1 MTSDSVGLHG
11 LWVDLL
17 MPLDANLDIHHA
29 KLYTHIQT
37 LAVKGIAGIVLF
49 GPSGEGDAFSCDE
62 RIDAIRQLLDRGIS
76 AKDMAIHAA
85 FPTLRDSLKLIE
97 QAHAMGVKCFIIHPA
112 FNNRDATDAGMVA
125 FFSHLA
131 QQLKGQ
137 DLLLYLASDPCA
149 GAHDLNNRVISQL
162 LAQHRD
168 QFEGLIDQS
177 HNASHTLDWMRAF
190 EEKLS
195 ILTTQDMNAKVM
207 ANLGVHTGISSYA
220 NVIPALMIR
229 TIMSNQASKRSVT
242 GEAIDVDGQLLMAFD
257 QMIMSMPAV
266 PALKYLLSI
275 QYRDPDWNRVRPPLS
290 LLNSSTHD
298 KLLKDFQKFNASAA
312 P

>member
-17 MPLDANLDIHHA
+17 MPLDANLSIQHA

-37 LAVKGIAGIVLF
+37 LAAKGIAGIVLF

-62 RIDAIRQLLDRGIS
+62 RIDTVKQLIGRGI
-76 AKDMAIHAA
+76 APKDMAIHAA
-85 FPTLRDSLKLIE
+85 FPTASDCLRLVRE
-97 QAHAMGVKCFIIHPA
+97 THALGIKCFVLHPA
-112 FNNRDATDAGMVA
+112 FSNRDATDAGMVA

-131 QQLKGQ
+131 QTLSGE

-149 GAHDLNNRVISQL
+149 GVHDLNSRVIGQL
-162 LAQHRD
+162 LSQHPNA
-168 QFEGLIDQS
+168 FEGLVDQS
-177 HNASHTLDWMRAF
+177 HNASHTLDWMRSF
-190 EEKLS
+190 SEKLP

-220 NVIPALMIR
+220 NVIPALMGR
-229 TIMSNQASKRSVT
+229 TILSSPVAKKSVT
-242 GEAIDVDGQLLMAFD
+242 GEAIDTDAKHLAAFD
-257 QMIMSMPAV
+257 QMIQSMPAV
-266 PALKYLLSI
+266 PALKFLLSL
-275 QYRDPDWNRVRPPLS
+275 QYRDANWNRVRPPLS
-290 LLNSSTHD
+290 LLNPQTQD
-298 KLLKDFQKFNASAA
+298 KLQKEFQKFNAATA